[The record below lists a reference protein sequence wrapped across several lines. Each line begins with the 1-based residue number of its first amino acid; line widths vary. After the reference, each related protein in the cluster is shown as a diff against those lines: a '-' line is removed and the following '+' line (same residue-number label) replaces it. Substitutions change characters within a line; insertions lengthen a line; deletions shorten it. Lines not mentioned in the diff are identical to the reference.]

1 MGMNAGRRAALGDE
15 GEGDDHHESLHE
27 RPPPCYRA
35 KVLPDFV
42 NDPVDLLLA
51 LDPGA
56 RGIDKLFQFGGA
68 RRAAEAL
75 RGAGRV
81 VITTGFVVASE
92 TVETDGPPGA
102 AVLGRALREL
112 GADVGYVTDGVTAP
126 VLSATLAAL
135 GEPKD
140 VTCYPVGADAARA
153 TLERMRPTHLVAIE
167 RPGRAR
173 DGVYRNMRG
182 DDVSA
187 WNAPID
193 ELFLLA
199 GRTGVRSSGR
209 PGARSSRRPGVRSPA
224 HLEQAT
230 HGPSRAGGP
239 RYNKTPFERTPDR
252 VITIGVGDGGNEIGM
267 GNVRA
272 RLTHGGALARRI
284 ASVVR
289 VDHLVVAGVSNWGAY
304 GIAAHLGRLAGRPLL
319 HTPNDERRIVA
330 ACVAAGACDGVT
342 RRREATVDG
351 LPLDVHA
358 ALVALLAVATQP
370 RT

>member
-1 MGMNAGRRAALGDE
+1 MRRDRRPPSPPTGDCSSIPTIADLRGTVARLWRRIMFSSTRHRAE
-15 GEGDDHHESLHE
+15 FLISSSLHE

-35 KVLPDFV
+35 NVLPDLV
-42 NDPVDLLLA
+42 DDPVDHLLA

-56 RGIDKLFQFGGA
+56 RGIARMFQSGGA

-81 VITTGFVVASE
+81 VITTGFVVASGAA
-92 TVETDGPPGA
+92 ETDGPPGA
-102 AVLGRALREL
+102 AVLGRALRQL
-112 GADVGYVTDGVTAP
+112 GAEVVYVTDDVTAP

-140 VTCYPVGADAARA
+140 VTRFVADADARD
-153 TLERMRPTHLVAIE
+153 TLERMRPTHLIAIE

-193 ELFLLA
+193 ELFVVA
-199 GRTGVRSSGR
+199 RKTSGR
-209 PGARSSRRPGVRSPA
+209 SARAV
-224 HLEQAT
+224 
-230 HGPSRAGGP
+230 
-239 RYNKTPFERTPDR
+239 
-252 VITIGVGDGGNEIGM
+252 TIGVGDGGNEIGM

-272 RLTHGGALARRI
+272 RFAHGGALAERI

-289 VDHLVVAGVSNWGAY
+289 VDHLVVA
-304 GIAAHLGRLAGRPLL
+304 
-319 HTPNDERRIVA
+319 
-330 ACVAAGACDGVT
+330 
-342 RRREATVDG
+342 
-351 LPLDVHA
+351 
-358 ALVALLAVATQP
+358 
-370 RT
+370 

>member
-1 MGMNAGRRAALGDE
+1 M
-15 GEGDDHHESLHE
+15 
-27 RPPPCYRA
+27 
-35 KVLPDFV
+35 PDLV

-56 RGIDKLFQFGGA
+56 RGIGKLFQFGGA
-68 RRAAEAL
+68 QRAAEAL
-75 RGAGRV
+75 WGARRV
-81 VITTGFVVASE
+81 VITTGFVVASG
-92 TVETDGPPGA
+92 TAETDGPPGA
-102 AVLGRALREL
+102 AVLGRALRHL
-112 GADVGYVTDGVTAP
+112 GADVGYVTDAVTAP
-126 VLSATLAAL
+126 VLAATLAAL

-140 VTCYPVGADAARA
+140 VTCYPAGPEAARD
-153 TLERMRPTHLVAIE
+153 TLERMQPSHLVAIE
-167 RPGRAR
+167 RPGRAQ

-187 WNAPID
+187 WNAPLD

-199 GRTGVRSSGR
+199 QR
-209 PGARSSRRPGVRSPA
+209 PGERSHARLDQPTRGTSRPR
-224 HLEQAT
+224 
-230 HGPSRAGGP
+230 GPRYNNP
-239 RYNKTPFERTPDR
+239 RYNKTRLERAHDR
-252 VITIGVGDGGNEIGM
+252 VTTIGVGDGGNEIGM

-272 RLTHGGALARRI
+272 RLRGAAALAKRI

-319 HTPNDERRIVA
+319 HTPDEERRIVG
-330 ACVAAGACDGVT
+330 ACVSAGACDGVT

-358 ALVALLAVATQP
+358 ALVALLAVATQ
-370 RT
+370 RRS